1 MRLPKISR
9 RARWAVPAGAVAI
22 TGAVIAA
29 TLIPSAQASPV
40 LPVRSAAQL
49 LAAVGGSTG
58 RVAPFTG
65 TVVEN
70 ASLGLPNLPGVDDPT
85 SPVSMLAGNHTVK
98 IWYGGPGRVRVSLPG
113 QMSES
118 DIIRNGD
125 TVWLWKSMQ
134 NTVTKLQLPASP
146 HHRVQPR
153 LPVLTPQQAAKQA
166 MAAIG
171 PSTRVSVQTNVVVA
185 GQDAYQLVLAPKST
199 SSLIGQVRI
208 AVDAKNSVPLR
219 VQVYPRHAASPA
231 FQVGFQSI
239 SFVPPAAANFNFTP
253 PPGAKVSTQT
263 FAGQGSEAAMLPKRQ
278 DAGGPTVLGKDWLS
292 VAVLPAGATGV
303 LGGSSSGTGT
313 ASSNGMSSSS
323 SVASSAAQSAAG
335 TPSGGGVSGVQGSAL
350 VGALL
355 HTARPVHGGW
365 GSGKLLHT
373 SLLSVLITSNGHVL
387 IGAVTP
393 QVLFADAAHVK

>member
-1 MRLPKISR
+1 MYSLPKFSR

-58 RVAPFTG
+58 KVAPFTG

-85 SPVSMLAGNHTVK
+85 GLTSMLAGSHTVR
-98 IWYGGPGRVRVSLPG
+98 IWYGGPSRVRVSLPG
-113 QMSES
+113 QLSES
-118 DIIRNGD
+118 DVIRNGG
-125 TVWLWKSMQ
+125 TMWFWQSKS
-134 NTVTKLQLPASP
+134 NTVTKLQLPARQ
-146 HHRVQPR
+146 HHAAQPG
-153 LPVLTPQQAAKQA
+153 LPVLTPQEAAKQA
-166 MAAIG
+166 MAAVG

-208 AVDAKNSVPLR
+208 AVDARNSVPLR
-219 VQVYPRHAASPA
+219 VQVYARHAASPA
-231 FQVGFQSI
+231 FQVGFTSI
-239 SFVPPAAANFNFTP
+239 SFVTPAAANFSFTP
-253 PPGAKVSTQT
+253 PPGAKVSTESP
-263 FAGQGSEAAMLPKRQ
+263 GSQETEAPMLPQ
-278 DAGGPTVLGKDWLS
+278 QAAGGPTVMGRNWLS
-292 VAVLPAGATGV
+292 VAVLPAGI
-303 LGGSSSGTGT
+303 LGGSASGSGS
-313 ASSNGMSSSS
+313 ASASG
-323 SVASSAAQSAAG
+323 VASSAAKSAAG
-335 TPSGGGVSGVQGSAL
+335 SGSGGVQASAL
-350 VGALL
+350 LGAVL
-355 HTARPVHGGW
+355 HAATPVHGAW

-373 SLLSVLITSNGHVL
+373 TLLSVLITSNGHVL

-393 QVLFADAAHVK
+393 SVLYADAAHVK

>member
-1 MRLPKISR
+1 MRLPKFSR

-29 TLIPSAQASPV
+29 TLVPSAQASPV

-49 LAAVGGSTG
+49 LAAVGGSNG
-58 RVAPFTG
+58 KVAPFTG

-85 SPVSMLAGNHTVK
+85 SLTSMLAGNHTIR
-98 IWYGGPGRVRVSLPG
+98 IWYGGPSRARVSLPG

-118 DIIRNGD
+118 DVIRNGD
-125 TVWLWKSMQ
+125 TMWFWRSKQ
-134 NTVTKLQLPASP
+134 NTVTKLQLPAGQ
-146 HHRVQPR
+146 HHTAQPK

-166 MAAIG
+166 MEAVG

-185 GQDAYQLVLAPKST
+185 GQNAYQLVLAPKST

-219 VQVYPRHAASPA
+219 VQVYARNAASPA
-231 FQVGFQSI
+231 FSVGFQSI
-239 SFVPPAAANFNFTP
+239 SFVPPAAANFSFTP
-253 PPGAKVSTQT
+253 PPGAKVSTRT
-263 FAGQGSEAAMLPKRQ
+263 FSGDDASAPMLPQHTK
-278 DAGGPTVLGKDWLS
+278 GGPTVLGKDWLS
-292 VAVLPAGATGV
+292 VAVLPAGV
-303 LGGSSSGTGT
+303 LSGSAPASGSASSSGM
-313 ASSNGMSSSS
+313 ASSS
-323 SVASSAAQSAAG
+323 SVASSAAKSAAG
-335 TPSGGGVSGVQGSAL
+335 TPSGGGASGVQASAL
-350 VGALL
+350 LGALL
-355 HTARPVHGGW
+355 HTAKPVHGSW

-393 QVLFADAAHVK
+393 QVLYADAAQVK